1 MLKYIIFGILLAF
14 AVYAGSVM
22 MIAEIKHVDVK
33 KARKIF
39 WKGLL
44 DLIGF
49 FETDIPLGMEDR
61 ADILS
66 VIWEF
71 SSLKPKNTRYA
82 VNPFPE
88 IPTFRAEILD
98 PNFMEHWEV
107 IEGNLY
113 RVFNR
118 MFAYRGV
125 EGDAYI
131 TYERTSR
138 NSQYQIV
145 AYWATTRRSRK
156 KLAELRQNILEY
168 DRRMDE
174 EKSAPFIDRELEKEM
189 ENLEDGYKD

>member
-1 MLKYIIFGILLAF
+1 
-14 AVYAGSVM
+14 
-22 MIAEIKHVDVK
+22 
-33 KARKIF
+33 
-39 WKGLL
+39 
-44 DLIGF
+44 
-49 FETDIPLGMEDR
+49 MEDR

-113 RVFNR
+113 RVFDR

-156 KLAELRQNILEY
+156 KLAEMRQNILEY